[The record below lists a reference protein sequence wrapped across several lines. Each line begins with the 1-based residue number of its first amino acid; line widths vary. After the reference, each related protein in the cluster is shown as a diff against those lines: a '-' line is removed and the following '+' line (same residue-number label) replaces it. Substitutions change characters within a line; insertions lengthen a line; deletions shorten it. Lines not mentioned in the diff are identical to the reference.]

1 MHWDA
6 GSNSVTTKN
15 FSPWIETRNEMRA
28 GKQWKKR
35 IKKRRKQ
42 FVEIISDRS
51 MSPRP
56 DKKRKAGVASYSI
69 ANLSPHHLNDSK

>member
-42 FVEIISDRS
+42 LVEIFLREPSCLKAPSFSRNISLIPS
-51 MSPRP
+51 
-56 DKKRKAGVASYSI
+56 
-69 ANLSPHHLNDSK
+69 LTH

>member
-1 MHWDA
+1 MHWVA

-42 FVEIISDRS
+42 LVEIISDGA
-51 MSPRP
+51 MSPKP
-56 DKKRKAGVASYSI
+56 HKKGQQALYIV
-69 ANLSPHHLNDSK
+69 

>member
-42 FVEIISDRS
+42 LVEKISDRTLS
-51 MSPRP
+51 LKPH
-56 DKKRKAGVASYSI
+56 KRRIASVACLL
-69 ANLSPHHLNDSK
+69 ADSQFF